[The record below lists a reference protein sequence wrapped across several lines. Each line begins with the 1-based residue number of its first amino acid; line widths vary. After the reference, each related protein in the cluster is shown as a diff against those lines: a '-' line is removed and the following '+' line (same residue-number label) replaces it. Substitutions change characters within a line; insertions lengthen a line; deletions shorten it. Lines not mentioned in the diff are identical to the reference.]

1 MYLNVSDATM
11 LRESGELSEL
21 DKTDLL
27 FDEIELLGTSSQLDH
42 QNEIFTKATQHGENW
57 PWLHPRTE
65 KHPESSNN
73 EI

>member
-21 DKTDLL
+21 DKTGLL

-42 QNEIFTKATQHGENW
+42 QNESFH
-57 PWLHPRTE
+57 
-65 KHPESSNN
+65 
-73 EI
+73 